1 MVAIAILPSSLL
13 AVNITLSSPVCGIQ
27 TGNGGTVTVTG
38 GTIVNQNGGDVTIK
52 SGVVSINETCF
63 TDGVKI
69 EAAHI
74 HYWASTYT
82 YNNTHHWHECSTDGC
97 PVTENSGKSGYA
109 EHTYDQEVASEAY
122 LASAADCSS
131 PATYYKSCVC
141 GKAGAATFISGLSG
155 RSQLGY
161 SQI

>member
-1 MVAIAILPSSLL
+1 M
-13 AVNITLSSPVCGIQ
+13 
-27 TGNGGTVTVTG
+27 
-38 GTIVNQNGGDVTIK
+38 
-52 SGVVSINETCF
+52 VSINETCF

-69 EAAHI
+69 EATHT
-74 HYWASTYT
+74 HYWESTYT

-109 EHTYDQEVASEAY
+109 EHTYDQEVAFEAY

-141 GKAGAATFISGLSG
+141 GKAGAATFISGSAAG
-155 RSQLGY
+155 HSWGIPQYTWSADNTTCTAERVCSNDGKQKDTEIVDRSSPVTQTN
-161 SQI
+161 SCP